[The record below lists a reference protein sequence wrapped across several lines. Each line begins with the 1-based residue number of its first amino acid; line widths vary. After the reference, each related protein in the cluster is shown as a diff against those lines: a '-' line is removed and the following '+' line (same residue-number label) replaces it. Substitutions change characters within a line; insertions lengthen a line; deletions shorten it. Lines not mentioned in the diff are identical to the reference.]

1 MLYLR
6 SLPFVE
12 HQQMLRNRKVFAA
25 FQLCSRFPLHC
36 MQTVNRLPC
45 YLSKKKTTDCEGC
58 RVLAESFLCSKKG
71 LKGKLLTQRH
81 LQLEEASES
90 KNWRVKNSTW
100 CLVFKIRLRPFLK
113 SLARMLLCLLTY
125 VPHYTLMQKS
135 VLDEHETLQLCTQ
148 QPCTIIKLLLKI
160 KC

>member
-45 YLSKKKTTDCEGC
+45 YLSKKKKQQIVKVVGSLLNPSC
-58 RVLAESFLCSKKG
+58 A
-71 LKGKLLTQRH
+71 LKRG
-81 LQLEEASES
+81 
-90 KNWRVKNSTW
+90 
-100 CLVFKIRLRPFLK
+100 
-113 SLARMLLCLLTY
+113 
-125 VPHYTLMQKS
+125 
-135 VLDEHETLQLCTQ
+135 
-148 QPCTIIKLLLKI
+148 
-160 KC
+160 